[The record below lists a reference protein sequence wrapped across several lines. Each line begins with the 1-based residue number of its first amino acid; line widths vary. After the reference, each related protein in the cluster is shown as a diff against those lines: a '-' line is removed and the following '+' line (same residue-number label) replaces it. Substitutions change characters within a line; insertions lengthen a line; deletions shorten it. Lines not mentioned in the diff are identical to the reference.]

1 MSNRSDPCPLKSL
14 GFVEVR
20 GLAHAIVTAD
30 AMVKSAGVRIRV
42 QQQVD
47 PGLMTIVVEGD
58 LGACEAAVEAGVAV
72 ARLHEALVA
81 ALVKGRPD
89 DSLWLMAPDVR
100 AASNPPPQP
109 QTQPQTETQPQATA
123 AAARPRRARK

>member
-1 MSNRSDPCPLKSL
+1 MSNSSNQRPLESL

-72 ARLHEALVA
+72 ARRHGALVA

-89 DSLWLMAPDVR
+89 ESLRLMAPDAR
-100 AASNPPPQP
+100 MAATPA
-109 QTQPQTETQPQATA
+109 ATPN
-123 AAARPRRARK
+123 RPRRVRK